1 MTWLILKHDWTKKV
15 TLNKS
20 NMKTILRIFAVIFY
34 ASFIWFK
41 FSNDESENNQNNNWR
56 FKKFSMEIGHDEWT
70 GKLEQG
76 EYTKSGILKIK
87 QNEK

>member
-1 MTWLILKHDWTKKV
+1 
-15 TLNKS
+15 
-20 NMKTILRIFAVIFY
+20 MKTKNYLIILAVTGIALFFWIQFLNQEPKEDNRIY
-34 ASFIWFK
+34 T
-41 FSNDESENNQNNNWR
+41 WR
-56 FKKFSMEIGHDEWT
+56 HKKFSMEVGRDEWN

>member
-1 MTWLILKHDWTKKV
+1 
-15 TLNKS
+15 
-20 NMKTILRIFAVIFY
+20 MKTILRIFAVIFT
-34 ASFIWFK
+34 ASLIWFNFLNK
-41 FSNDESENNQNNNWR
+41 EPKENQNNDWR

-87 QNEK
+87 QNGK